1 MLIHI
6 PEYLVS
12 TKLSKAFYCE
22 CRHIIKEWIHRA
34 YIFDSIWYINV
45 RIPGE
50 LFYYVTAHVPCAKRS
65 HNNVESKL

>member
-6 PEYLVS
+6 HTYLVS
-12 TKLSKAFYCE
+12 SKYKT
-22 CRHIIKEWIHRA
+22 IKSILMQAYYQRMDRV
-34 YIFDSIWYINV
+34 YIFDSIWYVNV